1 MEATYFKKQLRG
13 YNVVLGI
20 LKAETEDDFCRNC
33 IGLEGAITKVEKGL
47 KKLKLDLADLAG
59 PEEEK
64 GQITDQI
71 DRLRRQVGSLPLGQ
85 EPTCQK
91 TAGLCKIGPDCLP
104 RDGLVALMNQIT
116 Q

>member
-1 MEATYFKKQLRG
+1 MEATYFKNQLRG
-13 YNVVLGI
+13 YRVVLGI

-64 GQITDQI
+64 REITDQI
-71 DRLRRQVGSLPLGQ
+71 DRLSHEVGSLPLGK
-85 EPTCQK
+85 EPT
-91 TAGLCKIGPDCLP
+91 
-104 RDGLVALMNQIT
+104 
-116 Q
+116 